1 MYALWSYMKILKQ
14 FYLIL
19 QNLVEHLRPKRVVFL
34 TDVDGIYDKPPEKE
48 GQWCS
53 FTTCWYFLILDFQ
66 LYQQINSFVPPA
78 NMNDKFTTGAD

>member
-48 GQWCS
+48 GQWS
-53 FTTCWYFLILDFQ
+53 TGWVSLILDFQ
-66 LYQQINSFVPPA
+66 LYQQINSFVPPV
-78 NMNDKFTTGAD
+78 NMNDRFTTGAD

>member
-1 MYALWSYMKILKQ
+1 MYALWPYMKILKQ

-48 GQWCS
+48 GQ
-53 FTTCWYFLILDFQ
+53 
-66 LYQQINSFVPPA
+66 
-78 NMNDKFTTGAD
+78 